1 MAKRSYGQ
9 YCGLAHAL
17 DLIGERWSL
26 LLIRELM
33 TGPKRYKD
41 LLKRLPGIGTNLLA
55 QRLKFQEE
63 QGILERRHLPPPAST
78 DAYALTDLGR
88 ALEPV
93 LIGLVQWGY
102 RTIPRPEPET
112 VHFAGWSVLAMKA
125 VFRADLAEDVEDEY
139 EYQVDDEVFHA
150 RVKKGKLTTS
160 QGPALNPDFVLK
172 TDGKT
177 FLAVVSGV
185 VPMEEALRQGQMT
198 VTGNEEAFARSTALF
213 DLSPLHERADN
224 AFPTI
229 DLTGRPAPGAR
240 RLR

>member
-78 DAYALTDLGR
+78 DAYVLTDLGR
-88 ALEPV
+88 SLHPV
-93 LIGLVQWGY
+93 LQSICRWANTQ
-102 RTIPRPEPET
+102 IPDTWTPPAS
-112 VHFAGWSVLAMKA
+112 FMAGS
-125 VFRADLAEDVEDEY
+125 
-139 EYQVDDEVFHA
+139 
-150 RVKKGKLTTS
+150 
-160 QGPALNPDFVLK
+160 
-172 TDGKT
+172 
-177 FLAVVSGV
+177 
-185 VPMEEALRQGQMT
+185 
-198 VTGNEEAFARSTALF
+198 
-213 DLSPLHERADN
+213 
-224 AFPTI
+224 I
-229 DLTGRPAPGAR
+229 
-240 RLR
+240 

>member
-112 VHFAGWSVLAMKA
+112 IHFAGWSVLAMKA

-139 EYQVDDEVFHA
+139 EYRVDDEVF
-150 RVKKGKLTTS
+150 
-160 QGPALNPDFVLK
+160 Q
-172 TDGKT
+172 
-177 FLAVVSGV
+177 
-185 VPMEEALRQGQMT
+185 
-198 VTGNEEAFARSTALF
+198 
-213 DLSPLHERADN
+213 
-224 AFPTI
+224 
-229 DLTGRPAPGAR
+229 
-240 RLR
+240 

>member
-17 DLIGERWSL
+17 DLVGERWSL
-26 LLIRELM
+26 LMIRELM

-55 QRLKFQEE
+55 KRLKHLEE
-63 QGILERRHLPPPAST
+63 HGILERRTLPPPAST
-78 DAYALTDLGR
+78 DAYVLTDLGR

-102 RTIPRPEPET
+102 RTIPRPQKDT
-112 VHFAGWSVLAMKA
+112 VHFPGWSVLAMKA
-125 VFRADLAEDVEDEY
+125 VFRADRAEGVDDEY
-139 EYQVDDEVFHA
+139 EYRVDDEIFHA
-150 RVKKGKLTTS
+150 QVKNGQLTTS
-160 QGPALNPDFVLK
+160 QGPARHPDFVLT

-177 FLAVVSGV
+177 FLAVVSGEMV
-185 VPMEEALRQGQMT
+185 MEDAMRQNRLT
-198 VTGNEEAFARSTALF
+198 VTGDAEAFARSTTLF
-213 DLSPLHERADN
+213 DLSPLHDQAAGN
-224 AFPTI
+224 FPTL
-229 DLTGRPAPGAR
+229 DLTGRPAPGPH